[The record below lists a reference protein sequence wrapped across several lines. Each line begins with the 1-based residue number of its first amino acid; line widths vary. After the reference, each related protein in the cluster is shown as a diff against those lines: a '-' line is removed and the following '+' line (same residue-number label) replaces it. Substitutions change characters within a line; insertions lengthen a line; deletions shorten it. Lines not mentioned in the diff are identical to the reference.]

1 MHHSV
6 GKRFLQCN
14 IHLAARRCLFLRET
28 ALTQQRCKSTMY
40 AGGAI
45 DHSRPK
51 PATTAPAHK
60 SSSSTEIDFNDTRTS
75 YSNFT
80 TTELIRAFIVLK
92 ICGIQPLVANAEKL
106 LKLSYKMLGKTI
118 TEAVVRSTFFSHFC
132 AGETAQQVGVRV
144 RRLQQMG
151 VNGIFDYAAEEDEA
165 PPTTAA
171 APATAATSTTADQH
185 PTAAN
190 NKVVAR
196 QFVYTDEALCDARA
210 AVFLDCIHAVRDQS
224 PGGFAAVKMTALG
237 NPLLL
242 RRASECVIELRNLF
256 YMLDEGGTGTITP
269 AQFETGYRKL

>member
-1 MHHSV
+1 
-6 GKRFLQCN
+6 
-14 IHLAARRCLFLRET
+14 
-28 ALTQQRCKSTMY
+28 MY
-40 AGGAI
+40 AGGTV

-51 PATTAPAHK
+51 TPATTAPVHK
-60 SSSSTEIDFNDTRTS
+60 SRSSSSSEIDFNDTRTS

-80 TTELIRAFIVLK
+80 TTELIRAFIVLR

-106 LKLSYKMLGKTI
+106 LKLSYRVLGETI

-132 AGETAQQVGVRV
+132 AGETAQEVGVRV

-151 VNGIFDYAAEEDEA
+151 VNGIFDYAAEEAEA
-165 PPTTAA
+165 PPAATATATAA
-171 APATAATSTTADQH
+171 AATSTIDH
-185 PTAAN
+185 PAAN

-269 AQFETGYRKL
+269 AQFEAGYRKL